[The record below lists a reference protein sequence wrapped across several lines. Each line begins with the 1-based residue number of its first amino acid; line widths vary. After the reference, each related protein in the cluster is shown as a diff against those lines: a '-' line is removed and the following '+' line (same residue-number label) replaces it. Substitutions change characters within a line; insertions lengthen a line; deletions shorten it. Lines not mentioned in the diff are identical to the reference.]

1 LQVPILGYLIEDV
14 QAIIDEQE
22 AERLKQNKEGAPLD
36 WFSNYHT
43 YEDIVLETKRIAA
56 ESDIVTFFPSVGKT
70 IQGRDIVGVALHGG
84 PTSPLARR
92 NAFGLPADLPKIVFI
107 GGQHAR
113 EWISPA
119 TVMYIY
125 NQLVTLYGTDPLVT
139 AWLNQIAIVI
149 VPVSNPDG
157 YDFAWTNN
165 RMWRKNRRANG
176 GSFGVDL
183 NRNWDTHWCGIGSS
197 RNPASDTYCGTA
209 PFSEPET
216 TGISNLIK
224 GLGNVISAIDWH
236 SYSQLILR
244 PWGWT
249 TAPPPN
255 NAYLTTLG
263 NNLKA
268 AIKRTHNLDYTN
280 QASWQ
285 LYHTTGSAADWF
297 YEKANITISYTIEL
311 RDTGRFGFVLPP
323 AQIVPSGQES
333 WAATRVFIE
342 GSINSL

>member
-1 LQVPILGYLIEDV
+1 LFNDL

-22 AERLKQNKEGAPLD
+22 AERLQAELDVAPLD
-36 WFSNYHT
+36 WFDAYHT
-43 YEDIVLETKRIAA
+43 FDDIVRETKRIADS
-56 ESDIVTFFPSVGKT
+56 SDIATYLPNVGRSVL
-70 IQGRDIVGVALHGG
+70 GRDLVGVYLHGG
-84 PTSPLARR
+84 PSQPLTKR
-92 NAFGLPADLPKIVFI
+92 NGVVEIPKDVPKIVFI

-139 AWLNQIAIVI
+139 AWLNKIAIVI

-157 YDFAWTNN
+157 YSFAWTNN
-165 RMWRKNRRANG
+165 RMWRKNRRANQG

-183 NRNWDTHWCGIGSS
+183 NRNWDTHWCGVGSS

-216 TGISNLIK
+216 TGISNMMK
-224 GLGNVISAIDWH
+224 GLGNVIAAIDWH

-249 TAPPPN
+249 TTPPPN
-255 NAYLTTLG
+255 NAFLTNLG
-263 NNLKA
+263 LNMKN

-285 LYHTTGSAADWF
+285 LYYTTGTASDWF
-297 YEKANITISYTIEL
+297 YDKVNITISYTIEL

-323 AQIVPSGQES
+323 AQIIPTGQES
-333 WAATRVFIE
+333 WAATKVFIE
-342 GSINSL
+342 SSIARL